1 MVDKNAQALGRKA
14 AGKPKNFSAA
24 ERKRRADR
32 LAAARAKRWHRKS
45 NTKRLRTDDPP
56 RGGSTQD
63 ALVGGDS

>member
-32 LAAARAKRWHRKS
+32 LAAARAKRWPHKS
-45 NTKRLRTDDPP
+45 NCQGEP
-56 RGGSTQD
+56 RSPAKGSN
-63 ALVGGDS
+63 G